1 MNSRIAVMSLLLLAA
16 VVGCDAGGSSAGKV
30 PAGKETSAK
39 AQVQGQ
45 ATGRRAL
52 GINLAQA
59 VYWSGERDF
68 MNLAMGDS
76 WRLSVDGRLVGVID
90 ESRVDPVTGVVKAL
104 GPRETAMVRLT
115 PPPPRPGGVE
125 IRCTLTGTGSL
136 SAGGD
141 VQDLRKTATGIEFRT
156 MVQPPREHVYW
167 LVLERTD
174 PADPVRSIDCR
185 EKDASPDALF
195 APEFLE
201 SLKPFGVLRFLDWQ
215 LTNQNK
221 GGVWALRTQPTAMT
235 HGRREGVAIE
245 HMVALAN
252 ATGADPWFLMPYNA
266 DGDYVRHFAA
276 YVHEHLDPRRTVYV
290 EYSNEV
296 WNYAFPVAKQAQD
309 EGLAL
314 KLSEAPFRALLFRYI
329 QKATAAFDIWSAAY
343 ADRPGRLVRVLG
355 SQSAVAWTAEQMLGY
370 RDTAK
375 RIDAVATA
383 PYFGFNPTS
392 KPEDR
397 PKATSVDGV
406 MGVLAERVV
415 STLERDA
422 ETGVVAAKH
431 GLRHITYEA
440 GQHAVIAD
448 NVPLLQAVQHDPRL
462 YGLYSRYLRDW
473 HRKQGDLM
481 VLFNTTSRIDRH
493 GAWGLREYSGQPLAE
508 TPKRRAVLDFAAEL
522 SAGR

>member
-1 MNSRIAVMSLLLLAA
+1 MNPRIAALPLILLAG
-16 VVGCDAGGSSAGKV
+16 VVGCDAGGSSAGKAASG
-30 PAGKETSAK
+30 AGTPAK
-39 AQVQGQ
+39 AAER
-45 ATGRRAL
+45 ATGSRAL
-52 GINLAQA
+52 GINLARS

-76 WRLSVDGRLVGVID
+76 WRLAIDGRMISVMDEARID
-90 ESRVDPVTGVVKAL
+90 PATGVVKAL
-104 GPRETAMVRLT
+104 GPHESAMLRLT
-115 PPPPRPGGVE
+115 PPPPRPGGVD
-125 IRCTLTGTGSL
+125 IRCTLTGKGSL
-136 SAGGD
+136 SAGGN
-141 VQDLRKTATGIEFRT
+141 VRDLRKTASGIEFRT

-174 PADPVRSIDCR
+174 PADPVRSVDCR
-185 EKDASPDALF
+185 ETDAPRDALF
-195 APEFLE
+195 SPEFLD
-201 SLKPFGVLRFLDWQ
+201 SLKPFGVIRFLDWQ
-215 LTNQNK
+215 LINQNQ
-221 GGVWALRTQPTAMT
+221 GGSWTRRTQPTSMI

-266 DGDYVRHFAA
+266 DGDYVRRFAS
-276 YVHEHLDPRRTVYV
+276 YVHDHLDPRRTVYV
-290 EYSNEV
+290 EYGNEV

-314 KLSEAPFRALLFRYI
+314 KLSEAPFRALLFRYV

-383 PYFGFNPTS
+383 PYFGFNPTTR
-392 KPEDR
+392 PEDR
-397 PKATSVDGV
+397 ATPATVDAV
-406 MGVLAERVV
+406 MAVLSERVG
-415 STLERDA
+415 STLKRDA
-422 ETGVVAAKH
+422 ETGAVAARY

-440 GQHAVIAD
+440 GQHAVLAD
-448 NVPLLQAVQHDPRL
+448 NVPLLQAVERDPRL
-462 YGLYSRYLRDW
+462 YDLYARYLRQW
-473 HRKQGDLM
+473 RKDQGDLM
-481 VLFNTTSRIDRH
+481 VLFNSTSAIDRY

-508 TPKRRAVLDFAAEL
+508 TPKRRAVLEFASEL
-522 SAGR
+522 VGR